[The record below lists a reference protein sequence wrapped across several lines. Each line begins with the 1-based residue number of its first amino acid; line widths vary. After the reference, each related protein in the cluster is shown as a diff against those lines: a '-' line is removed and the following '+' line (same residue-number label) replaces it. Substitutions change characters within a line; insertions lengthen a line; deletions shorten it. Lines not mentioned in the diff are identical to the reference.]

1 MDAAPAV
8 AALVADD
15 LGWDAATVAD
25 QIALFT
31 DTRHK
36 ELLTAGL
43 ELR

>member
-25 QIALFT
+25 QIARFT

-43 ELR
+43 ELP